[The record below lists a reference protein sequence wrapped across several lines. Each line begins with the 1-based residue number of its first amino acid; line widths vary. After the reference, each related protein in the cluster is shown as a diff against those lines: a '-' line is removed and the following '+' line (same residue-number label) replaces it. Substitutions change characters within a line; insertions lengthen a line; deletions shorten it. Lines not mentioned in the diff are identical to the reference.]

1 MNKYIKNLLTN
12 TGPQI
17 LFNKKNFISN
27 PSLQTTLGYQSFGNK
42 NKNKF
47 FYVISRWP
55 TSGFFSNLT
64 FVVGHLRICKKMG
77 FIPIIDMKNYKTL
90 YNEKHKI
97 FNTYNAW
104 EYYFEK
110 LNNFTLK
117 EVYQSKNV
125 FFSSLKFNKSTPI
138 DMNDKKVFKL
148 IKDIKIKKN
157 ILIKYKN
164 FKKNKFKKNEKILGV
179 HFRGSTYKIARGHA
193 FPATVKLMIEN
204 TG

>member
-77 FIPIIDMKNYKTL
+77 FIPIINMKNYKTL
-90 YNEKHKI
+90 YNEKNRK
-97 FNTYNAW
+97 
-104 EYYFEK
+104 
-110 LNNFTLK
+110 
-117 EVYQSKNV
+117 
-125 FFSSLKFNKSTPI
+125 
-138 DMNDKKVFKL
+138 
-148 IKDIKIKKN
+148 
-157 ILIKYKN
+157 
-164 FKKNKFKKNEKILGV
+164 
-179 HFRGSTYKIARGHA
+179 
-193 FPATVKLMIEN
+193 
-204 TG
+204 